1 MKKALVLLIFI
12 LLLAGCSTNGINTEK
27 TKGEKSVEDKHV
39 AEKNKNF
46 YIDNPQ
52 ATDDR
57 PLQEIGRVYEDKDGQ
72 ATLKALNQDKQTVTI
87 GPMELT
93 IQHVKAFLY
102 LPSPDLIDF
111 FHEYT
116 ENEEEFNYVKV
127 FITVKNTSA
136 DTLNFNPIAVLET
149 SAGEKKNWQEDFYLE
164 GLNGDFKGKE
174 DKLGNMGFVID
185 KTNVDEFKWIK
196 LTTSQ
201 VLDQNQKIISKEKVI
216 KINF

>member
-1 MKKALVLLIFI
+1 M
-12 LLLAGCSTNGINTEK
+12 
-27 TKGEKSVEDKHV
+27 
-39 AEKNKNF
+39 
-46 YIDNPQ
+46 
-52 ATDDR
+52 
-57 PLQEIGRVYEDKDGQ
+57 
-72 ATLKALNQDKQTVTI
+72 
-87 GPMELT
+87 
-93 IQHVKAFLY
+93 KAFLY